1 MTGSVR
7 LSRLLYELEQAGFQ
21 CDDLPPCRKLWQGA
35 VERRFPAHQ
44 VNGVWHFFPK
54 DVPKIGAAY
63 GLRLRPKTNAP
74 ASRAAQS
81 ARISTESSTREVAA

>member
-1 MTGSVR
+1 MSGSVR
-7 LSRLLYELEQAGFQ
+7 LSRLLYELEAAGFR
-21 CDDLPPCRKLWQGA
+21 CDDLPPYRKLWQGA

-44 VNGVWHFFPK
+44 VNGVWHFFPE

-63 GLRLRPKTNAP
+63 GLRLKTNAP

-81 ARISTESSTREVAA
+81 ARASTEGSARKVAA